1 MVNSPNFDGQV
12 KTISNDNGKSVAEEE
27 QAFPSGTI
35 ITNNGTYAQQG
46 QPQYAPPGMA
56 GYAPGPAY
64 PQGGYYPQQF
74 YGHPGAYYQNAAYPN
89 QRGGYG
95 PPGMAQYNY
104 GSQYGG
110 PPAGQE
116 YNQPSGMSQN
126 TASQISGSSQ
136 MGESSTNQ
144 VYGQNLVQSTSSVT
158 TSSPQQFVGQYQQH
172 SIPPSNIDSRTG
184 RTTPSIDTHAPGHS
198 TTYQQN
204 GAPQGYASQSALSHH
219 RVGRQ
224 W

>member
-1 MVNSPNFDGQV
+1 
-12 KTISNDNGKSVAEEE
+12 
-27 QAFPSGTI
+27 
-35 ITNNGTYAQQG
+35 
-46 QPQYAPPGMA
+46 MA

-74 YGHPGAYYQNAAYPN
+74 YGHPGAYYQNAYPN

-110 PPAGQE
+110 PPAGK
-116 YNQPSGMSQN
+116 N
-126 TASQISGSSQ
+126 TISPVVCHKTQSVRYRSNQ

-158 TSSPQQFVGQYQQH
+158 TSSPQQFVGPYQQH